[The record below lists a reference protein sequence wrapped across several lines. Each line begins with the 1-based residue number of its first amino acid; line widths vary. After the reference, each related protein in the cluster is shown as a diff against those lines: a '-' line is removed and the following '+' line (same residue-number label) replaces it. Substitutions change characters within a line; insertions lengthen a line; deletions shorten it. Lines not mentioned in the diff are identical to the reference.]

1 VGVLSLKRMGLFF
14 FLLFS
19 FISCFVFSCLLVPL
33 YHIDII
39 GIRDA
44 DILYHT
50 VHAHLQH
57 FIVHTYSTFANT

>member
-1 VGVLSLKRMGLFF
+1 MGVLSLERMGLSLFF
-14 FLLFS
+14 FSFSPFLFL
-19 FISCFVFSCLLVPL
+19 FECPMVPL

-50 VHAHLQH
+50 VHPHLQH
-57 FIVHTYSTFANT
+57 FIVRTYSIFANT

>member
-1 VGVLSLKRMGLFF
+1 M
-14 FLLFS
+14 
-19 FISCFVFSCLLVPL
+19 VPL

-50 VHAHLQH
+50 VHPHLQH
-57 FIVHTYSTFANT
+57 FIVHTYSIFANT